1 MKEIKNYKE
10 FYDLV
15 YNKKEYITLIYYF
28 CEDDWCV
35 KLNETI
41 ETIFDNN
48 NNGNI
53 IPRGLNIKNSELIT
67 KVDLTNYP
75 VCRLYKNSKMFQ
87 EIYCTHSN
95 METIISSL
103 LS

>member
-35 KLNETI
+35 ELNKTI
-41 ETIFDNN
+41 EKLFNNN

-53 IPRGLNIKNSELIT
+53 ILRGLNIKNSELVT

-75 VCRLYKNSKMFQ
+75 VFRLYKDSKMFQ